1 MDAQGSL
8 RYLLPALAA
17 ATVAVSALL
26 YVLTRP
32 PKVFLDK
39 KRKRAQIL
47 EVQELSHDTK
57 RFRISLGSKSTILG
71 LPVGKHIVIY
81 SKNPKSCLAS
91 GKWNGKDDPDKGK
104 EEVDRKYTPVTG
116 NETPG
121 YVDLVIKVYRP
132 GTVKMPD
139 GKEITWA
146 DGGKGSLDLDGK
158 KPGDFIELSGPLGVN
173 EYLGRGTFKL
183 PGRTV
188 TVRKVGMMAGGTGL
202 TPMLQVAEAAMR
214 DTGDSVTFSLIYAN
228 KTEDDILCRDL
239 LDALV
244 KRSGG
249 RFRVH
254 YTLDFPPAGWPHKV
268 GFITQD
274 MIKECLPAPSD
285 DTLVLMCGPPPM
297 IEFACKKNLDALG
310 YAKSSMV
317 AF

>member
-1 MDAQGSL
+1 MGDGML
-8 RYLLPALAA
+8 RNALPLLGLAGLGA
-17 ATVAVSALL
+17 AGAAV
-26 YVLTRP
+26 YMLTRP

-57 RFRISLGSKSTILG
+57 RFRISLGSKSTTLG

-91 GKWNGKDDPDKGK
+91 GKWNGKDDPDKGR

-132 GTVKMPD
+132 GKVKMPD
-139 GKEITWA
+139 GKEVTWE
-146 DGGKGSLDLDGK
+146 DGGKAGLDLDGK
-158 KPGDFIELSGPLGVN
+158 KAGDFIEIGGPLGLN
-173 EYLGRGTFKL
+173 EYLGCGAFKL
-183 PGRTV
+183 PGRQMTAK
-188 TVRKVGMMAGGTGL
+188 KVGMMAGGTGL
-202 TPMLQVAEAAMR
+202 TPMLQVAQAAIR
-214 DTGDSVTFSLIYAN
+214 DPADSTTFSLIYAN

-239 LDALV
+239 LDELQE
-244 KRSGG
+244 RSKG
-249 RFRVH
+249 RFKVH
-254 YTLDFPPAGWPHKV
+254 YTLDFPPEGWKGKT

-274 MIKECLPAPSD
+274 MIKECLPAPGD

-297 IEFACKKNLDALG
+297 IEFACKKNLEALG
-310 YAKSSMV
+310 YSKQSMV
-317 AF
+317 PF